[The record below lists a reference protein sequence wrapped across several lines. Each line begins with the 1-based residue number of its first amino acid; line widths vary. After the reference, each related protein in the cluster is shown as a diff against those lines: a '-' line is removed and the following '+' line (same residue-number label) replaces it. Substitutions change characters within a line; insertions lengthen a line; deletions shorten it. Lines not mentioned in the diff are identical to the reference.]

1 MMHAR
6 VTTGTVRLEQLDEFI
21 QSLRESLIPA
31 AERQQGYREFLLL
44 TDRASGRVVG
54 ITLWETEQDL
64 RASEEAGGYYHEQLA
79 KLAPFFA
86 SPPSRDA
93 YEVALGS

>member
-1 MMHAR
+1 MHAR
-6 VTTGTVRLEQLDEFI
+6 VTTGTVRPERLDEFVR
-21 QSLRESLIPA
+21 SLRESLVPA

-44 TDRASGRVVG
+44 TDRGSGRVVG
-54 ITLWETEQDL
+54 LTLWETEQDL
-64 RASEEAGGYYHEQLA
+64 RASEEAAGYYREHLA

-93 YEVALGS
+93 YEVALGG

>member
-1 MMHAR
+1 MHAR
-6 VTTGTVRLEQLDEFI
+6 VTTGAVQPERLDEFVR
-21 QSLRESLIPA
+21 SLQESLIPA
-31 AERQQGYREFLLL
+31 AERQAGYREFLLL

-54 ITLWETEQDL
+54 ITLWDTEEAL
-64 RASEEAGGYYHEQLA
+64 RASEEAGGYYREQLA

-93 YEVALGS
+93 YEVAVGG